1 MGDGFYHLKP
11 VPGGRFDRYLQ
22 QKRQKNQFKKMAVE
36 IPKNPDQMVDMFV
49 DQYGVDS
56 VMDMDVIDIGDY
68 VYDRGINH
76 SLNMNVGRN
85 IPWVED
91 GLKAVE
97 RRALYIMY
105 KAGLYRGKF
114 DKVAGITGD
123 MIKHVHPHGDASA
136 AETIYRLGR
145 TRSTMIP
152 YITPQGNF
160 GNMEDMRPASPRYAS
175 ASLSPYAM
183 DCFFSEMGAKYPIFD
198 VKDNY
203 KYSDKEPV
211 FLTSRYPNILMQW
224 NLGIGKGAQ
233 AWLGAFNSK
242 DIFKTALKML
252 DDPNAKIDIYPD
264 TPIPVDIVNKKDLKG
279 CFDKPKFK
287 VAMRA
292 QYEVVA
298 DKKKDDHGRVVDKY
312 TLVFTSLPIT
322 VTGKTIKN
330 EIIKIKDED
339 AKLKKGESKRLP
351 EVMNIEI
358 SVSDKT
364 PGGIRFIVEYEK
376 GYDPHAL
383 AEKLFR
389 GTSLAKTVG
398 VNYTLITDNKPEF
411 YSPRQVM
418 IAWIGQRYDQ
428 KRRYYHQLVLK
439 AAKDRSRLEAICTIL
454 EKGDNIDKA
463 VKLIRAAK
471 TNELAIQSLMKEF
484 NFSEFQA
491 ACIIQVKLANLSKM
505 NIEDTK
511 KERDQALA
519 DYKHYRKLLSSES
532 AIKEAI
538 KAELEDG
545 LKKYGRDRLAE
556 LKNLNDKSGS
566 EYAPDQMKHIF
577 YNSKYFWAVD
587 DISKVAQLKDHLDKD
602 VRYVSCMNQSTVVL
616 FTSDGYNKILDGSAF
631 VYTSDGIGFNQFGLN
646 EVASVLVIND
656 QFKEALILTQDGYGK
671 RITIDDILKSNKARI
686 MPLNTEDHVIAV
698 LPYQDNS
705 ILAAQGEKTGKVYFI
720 EAEAYSLFKRQ
731 ATGFR
736 ALKLDEPIQSAGL
749 FRKADYV
756 MIGTEYG
763 YVKVIPTQTIKLPVK
778 RKAPS
783 IDVNGRTMMS
793 VIGLAT
799 SDTFGLISS
808 AKIAKYQF
816 AVGKMVSILSG
827 KEERKF
833 KISTSISDSTK
844 LFKFGRNVYYQVI
857 NYPEKG
863 TKKG

>member
-1 MGDGFYHLKP
+1 MDDGFYHLKP

-22 QKRQKNQFKKMAVE
+22 QKRQCKKLSVE

-85 IPWVED
+85 IPWIED

-136 AETIYRLGR
+136 ADTIYRLGR

-175 ASLSPYAM
+175 ASLSSYAM

-252 DDPNAKIDIYPD
+252 DDPNVKVDIYPD

-322 VTGKTIKN
+322 VTGKTVKN
-330 EIIKIKDED
+330 EIIKLKDED
-339 AKLKKGESKRLP
+339 AKVKKGEAKKFP
-351 EVMNIEI
+351 EILNIEI

-364 PGGIRFIVEYEK
+364 PGGIRFIVEYER

-383 AEKLFR
+383 AEKLFKS
-389 GTSLAKTVG
+389 TSLAKTVG

-484 NFSEFQA
+484 KFSEFQA
-491 ACIIQVKLANLSKM
+491 ACIIQVKLANLSKL

-519 DYKHYRKLLSSES
+519 DYKYYRKLLSSES
-532 AIKEAI
+532 AIKDAI
-538 KAELEDG
+538 KSELEDG

-556 LKNLNDKSGS
+556 LKNLGTNGS
-566 EYAPDQMKHIF
+566 PEHSPDQMKHIF
-577 YNSKYFWAVD
+577 YNSKYFWAID
-587 DISKVAQLKDHLDKD
+587 DIRKISQLKDHLDKD
-602 VRYVSCMNQSTVVL
+602 TRYISCLNQSTVVL
-616 FTSDGYNKILDGSAF
+616 FTSDGYNKILDGNSF
-631 VYTSDGIGFNQFGLN
+631 VYTSDGIGFNQFGLGD
-646 EVASVLVIND
+646 VVSILTVND
-656 QFKEALILTQDGYGK
+656 QLKEALILTQNGYGK
-671 RITIDDILKSNKARI
+671 RITVDDILKSSKARI
-686 MPLNTEDHVIAV
+686 MPLNTDDHVIAV
-698 LPYQDNS
+698 LPYEANS
-705 ILAAQGEKTGKVYFI
+705 VLAAQGEKTGKVYFI
-720 EAEAYSLFKRQ
+720 EGEAYSLFKRQ
-731 ATGFR
+731 ASGFR
-736 ALKLDEPIQSAGL
+736 ALKLDEPIQTAYL
-749 FRKADYV
+749 YQNAEYV
-756 MIGTEYG
+756 MIATEYG
-763 YVKVIPTQTIKLPVK
+763 YVKVVPSQTIKLPVK

-783 IDVNGRTMMS
+783 IEVNNRTMMS
-793 VIGLAT
+793 VIGLNNN
-799 SDTFGLISS
+799 DTFGSINASKLM
-808 AKIAKYQF
+808 KYQF
-816 AVGKMVSILSG
+816 NVSKMITISNE
-827 KEERKF
+827 KEEHRF
-833 KISTSISDSTK
+833 RISTSISDSTK
-844 LFKFGRNVYYQVI
+844 LFKFGRNVYYQLI